1 MPGLITSIKYVC
13 IYASEFDRSL
23 AFYRDGLGLQVT
35 YKEDGFAQ
43 FNTEG
48 TILTLERGGMKSEEP
63 KDYKKVGV
71 LIQFEVEDIEK
82 VVMAMK
88 QKNVKFT
95 QTITDIEF
103 GRVATVVDPDGNQIQ
118 LLEQ

>member
-1 MPGLITSIKYVC
+1 MPGFLTTIKYVC
-13 IYASEFDRSL
+13 IYASDFDRSL

-48 TILTLERGGMKSEEP
+48 TILTLEKDGFRSDEP
-63 KDYKKVGV
+63 KDYRKVGF

-82 VVMAMK
+82 AVTALK
-88 QKNVKFT
+88 AKNVKFT
-95 QTITDIEF
+95 QTITDKEF
-103 GRVATVVDPDGNQIQ
+103 GRTAIIVDPDGNQIM

>member
-1 MPGLITSIKYVC
+1 MAGLIANIKYVS
-13 IYASEFDRSL
+13 IYASDFDRSVG
-23 AFYRDGLGLQVT
+23 FYRDSLGLTLT

-48 TILTLERGGMKSEEP
+48 TILAIEKGGFRSEEP
-63 KDYKKVGV
+63 KDFRRAGV

-82 VVMAMK
+82 VVTFLK
-88 QKNVKFT
+88 TKNVKFT
-95 QTITDIEF
+95 QTITDLEF
-103 GRVATVVDPDGNQIQ
+103 GRVAVIVDPDGNQLQ